1 MSSICDIVREAEQ
14 NYLSGSTLIS
24 KHVNWSLR
32 ENVERI
38 EAYKNSKH
46 ISGDTDSLGREK
58 PFFNIG
64 IAASNTWFRATDI
77 DRKDIR
83 VRATKEANY
92 IASLLASVKLQEA
105 FRRDNFGMFLN
116 QWGRTLSDY
125 GSAVSKHVEKDG
137 NLVSTVVPW
146 NRIIVDPISFNAA
159 PKIEKFYYTPAELRK
174 NKMYDQKVVTSI
186 IEATESRKTLDGIQ
200 QDTVNEYI
208 EVYEIHGELEE
219 EYLTGE
225 EKKETENEKYVQQMH
240 VVSFVKGEDGEY
252 SDFTLYKGREALDPY
267 HISHLIEEDGRVMAI
282 GSYER
287 LFEAQWM
294 KNHTVKAI
302 KDYLDVASKL
312 FFQTS
317 DGNFVGQNVLSNLE
331 NGDIFIHA
339 VNQPLTAVN
348 NYNNAFQ
355 AVQSFG
361 QEWEGQANKTAGIS
375 EAMMG
380 EQKSGTA
387 WRQTEALLQE
397 SHSLFELMTENK
409 ALALEEIIK
418 KFYIPFVKKQLNSK
432 EELVAT
438 LSDYGIKEIEKR
450 YIKNRSNELSI
461 KQNLENLADLSKPF
475 EPVTPEQIAPE
486 VQTQMS
492 QTGVQRF
499 IKPDEIGEKTWA
511 DILKDIEWEL
521 EIDISGEQRDMQSVM
536 TTLNTLYMALV
547 QDPSKA
553 EAAKLVLSKILESTG
568 VVSPVEIQSLES
580 TPQSAQA
587 LQQMSPAQAQPLSS
601 PIGGS

>member
-1 MSSICDIVREAEQ
+1 MSNICDIVREAEQ
-14 NYLSGSTLIS
+14 NYISGSTLIS

-77 DRKDIR
+77 DRKNVR
-83 VRATKEANY
+83 VRATKESMY
-92 IASLLASVKLQEA
+92 IASLLASVKLQDS
-105 FRRDNFGMFLN
+105 FRKDNFGIFLN
-116 QWGRTLSDY
+116 QWGRTLADY
-125 GSAVSKHVEKDG
+125 GSVVSKHVERDG

-146 NRIIVDPISFNAA
+146 NRLIVDPINFYAA
-159 PKIEKFYYTPAELRK
+159 PRIEKFYYSPSELK
-174 NKMYDQKVVTSI
+174 ANKMYDQEMVKSI
-186 IEATESRKTLDGIQ
+186 IEAKVSRKTLDGIQ

-219 EYLTGE
+219 EYLTGN
-225 EKKETENEKYVQQMH
+225 ENDSENYVQQMH

-252 SDFTLYKGREALDPY
+252 TDYTLYKGREARDPY
-267 HISHLIEEDGRVMAI
+267 YISHLIEEDGRVMAI

-294 KNHTVKAI
+294 KNHTVKAV

-317 DGNFVGQNVLSNLE
+317 DGNFVGQNVLNNLE
-331 NGDIFIHA
+331 SGDIFIHA
-339 VNQPLTAVN
+339 MNQPLTAVN

-355 AVQSFG
+355 AIQAFG
-361 QEWEGQANKTAGIS
+361 QDWEGQANRTAGIS

-418 KFYIPFVKKQLNSK
+418 KFYIPFIKKQLNSK
-432 EELVAT
+432 EEIVAT

-450 YIKNRSNELSI
+450 FIKSRAGEMALA
-461 KQNLENLADLSKPF
+461 KNLERIADLETPF
-475 EPVTPEQIAPE
+475 VPVTPEEIMPE
-486 VQTQMS
+486 IQSQLS

-499 IKPDEIGEKTWA
+499 IKPDEVDKKTWA
-511 DILKDIEWEL
+511 DILKDLEWEL

-553 EAAKLVLSKILESTG
+553 EAAKLVLSKILENTG
-568 VVSPVEIQSLES
+568 VVSPVEIQALES
-580 TPQSAQA
+580 AQQPATQTP
-587 LQQMSPAQAQPLSS
+587 PS
-601 PIGGS
+601 PIGGA

>member
-1 MSSICDIVREAEQ
+1 MSKICDIVREAEQ
-14 NYLSGSTLIS
+14 NYISGSTLIS
-24 KHVNWSLR
+24 THVNWSLK

-46 ISGDTDSLGREK
+46 IHGDIDSLGREK

-64 IAASNTWFRATDI
+64 IASSNTWFRATDL
-77 DRKDIR
+77 DRKNVR
-83 VRATKEANY
+83 VRATKESNY
-92 IASLLASVKLQEA
+92 IASLLASVKLQDS
-105 FRRDNFGMFLN
+105 FRKDNFGIFLN
-116 QWGRTLSDY
+116 QWGRTLADY

-137 NLVSTVVPW
+137 NMVSTIVPW
-146 NRIIVDPISFNAA
+146 NRLIVDPIDFNAA
-159 PKIEKFYYTPAELRK
+159 PKIEKFYYTPAQLRA
-174 NKMYDQKVVTSI
+174 NKMYDQEVVKAI
-186 IEATESRKTLDGIQ
+186 IDAQVSRRTLSGEQ
-200 QDTVNEYI
+200 KDTQSDYI
-208 EVYEIHGELEE
+208 EIYEIHGELEE
-219 EYLTGE
+219 EYLLGE
-225 EKKETENEKYVQQMH
+225 EYKETENEKYVQQMH

-252 SDFTLYKGREALDPY
+252 TDYTLYKGREEKDPY
-267 HISHLIEEDGRVMAI
+267 YITHLIEEDGRVMAI
-282 GSYER
+282 GAYER

-294 KNHTVKAI
+294 KNHTVKAV

-317 DGNFVGQNVLSNLE
+317 DGNFVGQNVLNNLE
-331 NGDIFIHA
+331 SGDIFIHA
-339 VNQPLTAVN
+339 MNQPLTAVN

-355 AVQSFG
+355 AIQAFG
-361 QEWEGQANKTAGIS
+361 QDWEAQANRTAGIS

-418 KFYIPFVKKQLNSK
+418 KFYIPFIKKQLNSK
-432 EELVAT
+432 DEIVAT

-450 YIKNRSNELSI
+450 YIKSRSFEVAMARNIE
-461 KQNLENLADLSKPF
+461 KLADFSTPF
-475 EPVTPEQIAPE
+475 VPTTPEEVAPE
-486 VQTQMS
+486 IQSQLS

-499 IKPDEIGEKTWA
+499 IKPDEIGEATWK
-511 DILKDIEWEL
+511 DILKDLEWEL

-553 EAAKLVLSKILESTG
+553 EAAKLVLSKILENTG
-568 VVSPVEIQSLES
+568 VVSPVEIQSLETAQA
-580 TPQSAQA
+580 TPQTPPTA
-587 LQQMSPAQAQPLSS
+587 
-601 PIGGS
+601 PIGGA